1 MKRKMMMLTGAFLIS
16 ISLLNAQHINRDN
29 AKGKAKQA
37 KEVAANDAKKVE
49 AIRNDL
55 KHSDALNKAQKD
67 ALNKDYTVARKNY
80 KSNLKLAENNKDLLN
95 KKYTKEEQAQ
105 IIKTYNEGKEEY
117 KSDKKNLI
125 AQQANAKKT
134 LKNGGNAIP
143 STKLNAAKIHKRD
156 RKYYN
161 NKKNIE
167 ESTTPPIINEP
178 VSDTQEVVE

>member
-1 MKRKMMMLTGAFLIS
+1 MKRKMMMLSGAFLIS

-37 KEVAANDAKKVE
+37 KEVAAKDAKKVD

-55 KHSDALNKAQKD
+55 KQSDVLTEAQRE
-67 ALNKDYTVARKNY
+67 ALNKDYKVARKNY

-117 KSDKKNLI
+117 KSDKKILI
-125 AQQANAKKT
+125 EQQADAKKS
-134 LKNGGNAIP
+134 LKNGGNSNP
-143 STKLNAAKIHKRD
+143 STKFNAAKIHKRD

-161 NKKNIE
+161 NKKNVST
-167 ESTTPPIINEP
+167 STTPPIVNET